1 MGPFGHQ
8 LGGVPNLPT
17 FHQIADLGATRWPG
31 RQRPRAALVPLSWP
45 PPQVRHGQIG
55 HHSAQNRRAELR

>member
-8 LGGVPNLPT
+8 LSRVPNLHI

-31 RQRPRAALVPLSWP
+31 RQGPRTALGRP

-55 HHSAQNRRAELR
+55 HQSAQNRRAELR